1 MFLAAS
7 LDPSYFK
14 QRVNLFVALAPVANT
29 KNIKGMIRE
38 GFVHID
44 SMVKVLVDKEKM
56 YNWFPNSPKGS
67 AEIDAFCALPVAK
80 ELCLGLMD
88 LLVDDKILNVPRFE
102 PMLTSTPSGQSYRT
116 WIWYSQAI
124 KTGNLTLYDYGA
136 TEN

>member
-1 MFLAAS
+1 
-7 LDPSYFK
+7 
-14 QRVNLFVALAPVANT
+14 
-29 KNIKGMIRE
+29 
-38 GFVHID
+38 
-44 SMVKVLVDKEKM
+44 MVKVLVDKEKM

-124 KTGNLTLYDYGA
+124 KTGNLTLYDYGPSA
-136 TEN
+136 NLQIYG